1 MTKMIIVDR
10 DGVINQDLD
19 DPIKW
24 KEESMPIASSL
35 EAISQLKKAGYYLT
49 IATHQPDIA
58 RGLFSERVIQNS
70 PEAANV
76 PVDDDRA
83 HFVHNTLNN
92 RPN

>member
-1 MTKMIIVDR
+1 MRRQRLKFIRDR
-10 DGVINQDLD
+10 DYL
-19 DPIKW
+19 IKW
-24 KEESMPIASSL
+24 KEESMPIAGSL
-35 EAISQLKKAGYYLT
+35 EAINQLKKAGYCLT

-83 HFVHNTLNN
+83 HFVHNILNN

>member
-19 DPIKW
+19 YLIKW
-24 KEESMPIASSL
+24 KEESMPIAGSL
-35 EAISQLKKAGYYLT
+35 EAINQLKKAGYCLT
-49 IATHQPDIA
+49 IATHQPDIS
-58 RGLFSERVIQNS
+58 RGLSSELVIQNS

-83 HFVHNTLNN
+83 HCVHNTLNN